1 MSVEGSLKR
10 EAAAIAALG
19 TALVWAYGGVIG
31 GLVTQWS
38 RDENYS
44 HGFLVLPFAAFIAWQ
59 RRRQLQ
65 HAPLQPTLAGAA
77 VVAVSVLIYIA
88 GRFGAEL
95 FLTRVSLIGVL
106 AGAIAF
112 VWGRAHLRILAFPL
126 AFLLFM
132 VPLPAIVFNQLTF
145 PLQLVASSAGE
156 LLIRS
161 CGIPILRDGNVLQ
174 LPGRTLE
181 VVEACSGIRSIV
193 TLLMLAVVVGYFTER
208 RALRRVLL
216 VLAAVPIAVLA
227 NAVRVAGTGVA
238 SEWIGPAA
246 ADGFFHTFSGVVI
259 FGVALLGLSAVQ
271 HLINKCVATSDAPAA
286 DMALP

>member
-1 MSVEGSLKR
+1 MNLEGSLKR
-10 EAAAIAALG
+10 HAVAIAALG
-19 TALVWAYGGVIG
+19 TALVWAYGAVIA

-44 HGFLVLPFAAFIAWQ
+44 HGFLVLPFAVFIAWQ

-65 HAPLQPTLAGAA
+65 LAPLQPTLAGAA

-156 LLIRS
+156 LLILA

-181 VVEACSGIRSIV
+181 VAEACSGIRSIV
-193 TLLMLAVVVGYFTER
+193 TLLMLAVVIGYFTER
-208 RALRRVLL
+208 RALHRVLL
-216 VLAAVPIAVLA
+216 ALAAVPIAVLA
-227 NAVRVAGTGVA
+227 NAIRVAGTGVA

-246 ADGFFHTFSGVVI
+246 ADGFFHTFSGIVLFV
-259 FGVALLGLSAVQ
+259 VALLGLSAVQ
-271 HLINKCVATSDAPAA
+271 QLVNKCAATSGAPAA
-286 DMALP
+286 DMALQ